1 MSPTRSFGVTSSRE
15 CRTGSSRPTSRGG
28 TRTSGVSPTGTG
40 SLDITKREAIGSQ
53 PRGRADRRERSS
65 HMEERELRTLIGA
78 VKAGTLNRRRFV
90 QMMVGLGL
98 TAPLAAQMLASAGVA
113 RAETKWTFNPTKR
126 GGGGLVKT
134 LWWQAPTLLNPHFAN
149 GTKDQDACRIFYEPL
164 ASYDPDGNVIPVL
177 AAETPSVQ
185 NGAVAKDGMSVTW
198 KLKKNVVW
206 HDGKPF
212 TADDVV
218 FNWEYVMDPAT
229 AAVTIGPYRDIVR
242 IDKLD
247 SHTVKIVFKSPTPF
261 WSAPFCGAA
270 NGVIVPKH
278 LFQAFKGDKSRE
290 APTNLKPVG
299 TGPYKFVDFKPGD
312 IVRGE
317 LNPNYHV
324 PNRPFFD
331 QVEMK
336 GGGDAIGAARAVI
349 QTGEYDYAWN
359 MQVEDEI
366 LKRLEQGGKGRA
378 DIVAGGNIEHIQV
391 NTTDPW
397 TEVEGERSSAKT
409 KHPTLSDPAVRQ
421 ALNLLVDRGSVQ
433 EEIYG
438 RTGIATAN
446 FVNAP
451 SRFVSKN
458 TKWEFS
464 VDKANQILESA
475 GWKRGGD
482 GVRAKDGKKLK
493 FVYQTS
499 INNPRQKTQQIV
511 KQACAK
517 AGIELE
523 LNAVTANV
531 FFSSDPANPDTYSHF
546 YTDLQMYTTTMTQP
560 DPQRFMDQFTSWEVA
575 AKDNKFALTNKTR
588 WRNEEYDKTWKAAET
603 EMDPVKRAALFI
615 KMNDLVI
622 QNVVVI
628 PVVFRPRVAAISNRM
643 RDVVQSG
650 WDSDFWALAYWSKA

>member
-1 MSPTRSFGVTSSRE
+1 
-15 CRTGSSRPTSRGG
+15 
-28 TRTSGVSPTGTG
+28 
-40 SLDITKREAIGSQ
+40 
-53 PRGRADRRERSS
+53 
-65 HMEERELRTLIGA
+65 MEERELRALVNQ
-78 VKAGTLNRRRFV
+78 VKAGTLSRRRFV
-90 QMMVGLGL
+90 GMMVGLGL
-98 TAPLAAQMLASAGVA
+98 TAPMAAQMLTSAGVA
-113 RAETKWTFNPTKR
+113 QAQTKWTFNPTKR

-164 ASYDPDGNVIPVL
+164 ASYDPDGNIVPVL
-177 AAETPSVQ
+177 AAEAPSLQ
-185 NGAVAKDGMSVTW
+185 NGQVAKDGMSVTW
-198 KLKKNVVW
+198 KLKKDVVW

-218 FNWEYVMDPAT
+218 FTWEYVMDPGT

-242 IDKLD
+242 IDKVD
-247 SHTVKIVFKSPTPF
+247 SHTVKIGFKSATPF
-261 WSAPFCGAA
+261 WAAAFCGAA
-270 NGVIVPKH
+270 TGPIIPKH

-312 IVRGE
+312 TVRGE
-317 LNPNYHV
+317 INPNYHV

-336 GGGDAIGAARAVI
+336 GGGDAVGAARAVI

-366 LKRLEQGGKGRA
+366 LKRFEQGGKGRA
-378 DIVAGGNIEHIQV
+378 DIVSGGNIEHIQV

-397 TEVEGERSSAKT
+397 TEVDGERSSAKT

-421 ALNLLVDRGSVQ
+421 ALNLLVDRASVQ

-458 TKWEFS
+458 MKFEFN

-475 GWKRGGD
+475 GWKRGSD

-523 LNAVTANV
+523 LKAVTANV

-560 DPQRFMDQFTSWEVA
+560 DPQRFMDQFTSWEVS

-588 WRNEEYDKTWKAAET
+588 WRNEEYDKMWKAAEH
-603 EMDPVKRAALFI
+603 EMDPVKRAALFV

-628 PVVFRPRVAAISNRM
+628 PVVFRPRVAAISSRL
-643 RDVVQSG
+643 RDAVQSG

>member
-1 MSPTRSFGVTSSRE
+1 
-15 CRTGSSRPTSRGG
+15 
-28 TRTSGVSPTGTG
+28 
-40 SLDITKREAIGSQ
+40 
-53 PRGRADRRERSS
+53 
-65 HMEERELRTLIGA
+65 MEERELRTLIGA
-78 VKAGTLNRRRFV
+78 VKAGTLSRRRFV

-98 TAPLAAQMLASAGVA
+98 TAPMAAQMLASAGVA
-113 RAETKWTFNPTKR
+113 QAQTKWTFNPTRR

-164 ASYDPDGNVIPVL
+164 GGYDPDGNIVPVL
-177 AAETPSVQ
+177 AAEVPSLQ
-185 NGAVAKDGMSVTW
+185 NGQVAKDGLSVTW
-198 KLKKNVVW
+198 RLKKNVAW

-218 FNWEYVMDPAT
+218 FNWEYVMDSGT
-229 AAVTIGPYRDIVR
+229 AAVTVGQYRDISR

-247 SHTVKIVFKSPTPF
+247 SHTVKLVFKSPMPF
-261 WSAPFCGAA
+261 WSAGFCGPS
-270 NGVIVPKH
+270 GMIIPKH

-317 LNPNYHV
+317 LNSTYHV

-331 QVEMK
+331 QIEMK
-336 GGGDAIGAARAVI
+336 GGGDAASAARAVL
-349 QTGEYDYAWN
+349 QTAEFDYAWN

-366 LKRLEQGGKGRA
+366 LKRWEQGGKGRA
-378 DIVAGGNIEHIQV
+378 DIVSGGNIEHIQL
-391 NTTDPW
+391 NFTDPW
-397 TEVEGERSSAKT
+397 TEVDGERSSIKT
-409 KHPTLSDPAVRQ
+409 KHPILSDFAARQ

-451 SRFVSKN
+451 ARFVSKN
-458 TKWEFS
+458 TKWEFN
-464 VDKANQILESA
+464 VEKANQLLEAA
-475 GWKRGGD
+475 GWKRGTD
-482 GVRAKDGKKLK
+482 GIRAKDGKKLK

-499 INNPRQKTQQIV
+499 VNPPRQKTQQIV
-511 KQACAK
+511 KQSCAK
-517 AGIELE
+517 AGIDLD
-523 LNAVTANV
+523 LKAVLAGV
-531 FFSSDPANPDTYSHF
+531 YFSSDPANLDTYSHF

-560 DPQRFMDQFTSWEVA
+560 DPQRFMDQFASWEVS

-588 WRNEEYDKTWKAAET
+588 WRSEEYDRTWRAAET
-603 EMDPVKRAALFI
+603 EMDPVKRAARFV

-622 QNVVVI
+622 QNIVVI
-628 PVVFRPRVAAISNRM
+628 PVVFRPRVAAISSRM

-650 WDSDFWALAYWSKA
+650 WDGDFWALPYWSKQA